1 MGALWGP
8 NLRTKWTIHQMI
20 QSSFW
25 CFEKCVS
32 FSRMSYLDF
41 RTCVW
46 SSANFFEDNTRLI
59 VLSFLIAS
67 CFSEPIVFLQ
77 RKDTGNERGYFSKS
91 FAEYVEGFE
100 ANGTSQ
106 TFQSVLNP
114 IILRTSITSVNY
126 KKVKSGWAL
135 TSCMNWRPRIP
146 LDWRLSWLILTQHNT
161 SPITASSRSSVKFI
175 DSIILPCIQV
185 GSAEGYQLTVT
196 GFSPSSSTLHDGMKH
211 NNGMNFTTLWELLN
225 DCFFTHWF
233 FFEKSLERTRILDNL
248 QMTNDTD
255 QLKWQTAGDDLVA
268 GTPNKTNDKL
278 H

>member
-1 MGALWGP
+1 MVGLLSLSLSLSLSTLKSRQKEQTTFSGQLRSSNFRCYTADPNKRWELCEDLTCGKSEQFFSKELWIIP
-8 NLRTKWTIHQMI
+8 DHHR
-20 QSSFW
+20 
-25 CFEKCVS
+25 
-32 FSRMSYLDF
+32 
-41 RTCVW
+41 
-46 SSANFFEDNTRLI
+46 
-59 VLSFLIAS
+59 
-67 CFSEPIVFLQ
+67 FSEPIVFLQ

-114 IILRTSITSVNY
+114 IILKTSTTSINC

-135 TSCMNWRPRIP
+135 TSYMNWRPRIP
-146 LDWRLSWLILTQHNT
+146 MDWRLSWLILTQHNT

-211 NNGMNFTTLWELLN
+211 NNGMNFTTLWELLD
-225 DCFFTHWF
+225 DCFFTCWF
-233 FFEKSLERTRILDNL
+233 FFEKLLERTRILANL

-255 QLKWQTAGDDLVA
+255 Q
-268 GTPNKTNDKL
+268 
-278 H
+278 